1 MSVVLLNN
9 EQIPVSSDMTIKQLL
24 LAQGMNPFVF
34 MIRVNG
40 QIVNRDQYDT
50 FIIPDGA
57 IVKAYPFVGGG

>member
-1 MSVVLLNN
+1 MSVVTLNN
-9 EQIPVSSDMTIKQLL
+9 EQIPVSVGMTIKQLL
-24 LAQGMNPFVF
+24 LAQGMNPAVF

-40 QIVNRDQYDT
+40 QVVSRDQYDS